1 MERFGSAVPGRW
13 LRPRD
18 RHRFLG
24 LLRWPGM
31 PALAPGFTP
40 KTLTFLR
47 ALKRNNRREWF
58 HAHRE
63 DYDAHVHAPMVAI
76 VEQLARDFA
85 KVAPDVVASPKISMF
100 RPWRDT
106 RFSADK
112 APLKT
117 NVAAV
122 FPHRALGRMQ
132 GAGLY
137 FEVSTESVWMG
148 GGLYAPDAAML
159 HAVRTHIAEHHRRL
173 ARLTGARPF
182 TTLLGTLQ
190 GTTAARM
197 PRGFDA
203 AHPAAGILRHKQF
216 LGAREEA
223 PAFAARP
230 DFYPQL
236 LATFKALAPLVSFL
250 NEPIVAMRQTLDRD
264 PLVAEQTGARRR
276 RPE

>member
-1 MERFGSAVPGRW
+1 
-13 LRPRD
+13 
-18 RHRFLG
+18 
-24 LLRWPGM
+24 M
-31 PALAPGFTP
+31 PAAAPGFTP

-58 HAHRE
+58 HERRA
-63 DYDAHVHAPMVAI
+63 DYDQHVHAPMVAV

-85 KVAPDVVASPKISMF
+85 AVAPDVVATPKISMF

-106 RFSADK
+106 RFSANK

-137 FEVSTESVWMG
+137 FEVSTESVWIG
-148 GGLYAPDAAML
+148 GGLYAPDAAVL
-159 HAVRTHIAEHHRRL
+159 HAVRQHIADRHR
-173 ARLTGARPF
+173 AFTTLTGAPSF
-182 TTLLGTLQ
+182 KKMFGAVQ
-190 GTTAARM
+190 GTASVRM

-203 AHPAAGILRHKQF
+203 AHPAADLLRHKQF
-216 LGAREEA
+216 LAVREEA

-230 DFYPQL
+230 EFYREL
-236 LATFKALAPLVSFL
+236 LATFAAMAPFVSFL
-250 NEPIVAMRQTLDRD
+250 NQPIVALRRTLDRD
-264 PLVAEQTGARRR
+264 PLVADRAAPGQRRTAR
-276 RPE
+276 